1 MKLLTYIKD
10 INIYLL
16 ILDILLLVIS
26 FLFFNEKKCSQKI
39 KDLFVIFYT
48 LINIYLFNKL
58 NTFFNSIFNFSNLSV
73 KIYLDSIL
81 IAYIIFL
88 FTINRK
94 QLKKN
99 LRAINYLLFFI
110 TNIILIINIYIILS
124 IKIDVLPLINID
136 NPKVLNNINVI
147 ILIWYFMISSIIY
160 IINNVISYRKKK
172 RIELEID
179 DSKFLVDTKEIY
191 ELEIE
196 NGNKDEGLSRVL
208 TVEELLNF
216 DKNNA
221 LYINGVD
228 CSIIF
233 NDSNQD
239 NIIKNYHILIN
250 NIEAKMVNGYT
261 LNENIMLKNICQK
274 LNTNNLFDI
283 NLDNFNILNKISIEE
298 YNLLKKIK

>member
-39 KDLFVIFYT
+39 KDLFLIFYN

-73 KIYLDSIL
+73 KIYLGSIL

-124 IKIDVLPLINID
+124 IIIDVLPLINVD

-274 LNTNNLFDI
+274 LNTNNLFNI
-283 NLDNFNILNKISIEE
+283 NLDNFNILNKII
-298 YNLLKKIK
+298 I